1 MSQEVEHLLGKDE
14 GLDIPHDEEELLE
27 MPKEVP
33 EIDMEEPPRVL
44 LDHVVPCVSVSDAE
58 YEGGCT
64 LACTGF
70 DEVLVVLLPVHGHY
84 LGFKF
89 VFPKRLDI
97 LKN

>member
-1 MSQEVEHLLGKDE
+1 
-14 GLDIPHDEEELLE
+14 
-27 MPKEVP
+27 MPEEVP
-33 EIDMEEPPRVL
+33 EIDVKEPTRML
-44 LDHVVPCVSVSDAE
+44 LYHVVPSVTVSDAE
-58 YEGGCT
+58 DEGGCT

-70 DEVLVVLLPVHGHY
+70 DEVLVVLLPIHGHH